1 MTSTAST
8 TSTQDPTCRPA
19 TRVFILD
26 DHELVRRGLVDLL
39 GSAPDMVVV
48 GEAASAAQALRRI
61 PAVLP
66 DVAVLDA
73 RLPDGSGIDVC
84 RSVLSAHPAVRCLIL
99 TSYDDDEALFAA
111 VLAGASGYLI
121 KDVVGVDLVEDIRHV
136 ARGRSLIDPA
146 LTGKLMERLLQPPAE
161 DPLVAGLTLRERDVL
176 ALIADGLTNREIGA
190 RLALAEKT
198 IKNYVSTILMKLGMQ
213 RRTQAAVYGSKVHR
227 PPGPGTAAAGG

>member
-8 TSTQDPTCRPA
+8 SDPTGTPA

-39 GSAPDMVVV
+39 GSARDMVVV
-48 GEAASAAQALRRI
+48 GEAATAAQALRRI

-84 RSVLSAHPAVRCLIL
+84 RSVLSDHPAVRCLVL

-111 VLAGASGYLI
+111 VMAGASGYLI
-121 KDVVGVDLVEDIRHV
+121 KDIVGVNLVEDIRQV
-136 ARGRSLIDPA
+136 ARGRSLIDPT
-146 LTGKLMERLLQPPAE
+146 LTGKLMERLLRPPEE
-161 DPLVAGLTLRERDVL
+161 DPLVEGLTQRERDVL
-176 ALIADGLTNREIGA
+176 ALIADGLTNRQIGE

-198 IKNYVSTILMKLGMQ
+198 IKNYVSAILMKLGMQ

-227 PPGPGTAAAGG
+227 APGTGA